1 MPPHGSLKEIEMEKF
16 DLLAQRIDSLIQ
28 ELNRLREENHHLRE
42 EGKRLREDLELGQMA
57 SEELQEKLNVE
68 FSVRSEAASR
78 VDALISRIQSVL
90 PMPEEQ
96 QNG

>member
-1 MPPHGSLKEIEMEKF
+1 MPPPGSLKEIEMEKF

-28 ELNRLREENHHLRE
+28 ELNRLREENHLLRE

-57 SEELQEKLNVE
+57 SEELQEKLNTEV
-68 FSVRSEAASR
+68 SVRNEAASR
-78 VDALISRIQSVL
+78 VDALISRIQSAL
-90 PMPEEQ
+90 PMPESQ

>member
-1 MPPHGSLKEIEMEKF
+1 MEKL

-28 ELNRLREENHHLRE
+28 ELNRLRDENHLLRE
-42 EGKRLREDLELGQMA
+42 EGSKLREEGVRLREDLELGQMTA
-57 SEELQEKLNVE
+57 EDLQEKLNAAFNVQA
-68 FSVRSEAASR
+68 EATSR
-78 VDALISRIQSVL
+78 VDALISRIQSAL

>member
-1 MPPHGSLKEIEMEKF
+1 MEKF

-42 EGKRLREDLELGQMA
+42 EGKRLREDLELGQLA
-57 SEELQEKLNVE
+57 SEELQEKLNTEV
-68 FSVRSEAASR
+68 SVRTEAANR
-78 VDALISRIQSVL
+78 VDALISRIQSAL
-90 PMPEEQ
+90 PMPENQ

>member
-1 MPPHGSLKEIEMEKF
+1 
-16 DLLAQRIDSLIQ
+16 
-28 ELNRLREENHHLRE
+28 
-42 EGKRLREDLELGQMA
+42 MA
-57 SEELQEKLNVE
+57 SDELQEKLNTAD
-68 FSVRSEAASR
+68 SVRAEAANR